1 MKRIYTLGLLGLCLL
16 FVASGVVLTGT
27 SAQTGGTPRLTGS
40 TPTPSATPKAA
51 PTINDED
58 IIVKVDT
65 ELVNLN
71 VRVVD
76 RNNRPISGLNQSDFK
91 IFEDD
96 APQKIEF
103 FSQSQVPTN

>member
-1 MKRIYTLGLLGLCLL
+1 MKRIYSLSLLGTCFL
-16 FVASGVVLTGT
+16 FIACGLVLSGAN
-27 SAQTGGTPRLTGS
+27 AQTGGTARPAAS
-40 TPTPSATPKAA
+40 TPTPTPTPKAA

-71 VRVVD
+71 VRVID

-96 APQKIEF
+96 VPQRIEF
-103 FSQSQVPTN
+103 FSQSQ